1 MIVHGTHRCTMHWGP
16 EPTVAQLV
24 SQISMHEGVAMTDEL
39 FDEIM
44 ALVLDICKSKTK
56 GMTPLLDFES
66 W

>member
-1 MIVHGTHRCTMHWGP
+1 MHWGP